1 MKKSFLLAL
10 AATALFSC
18 GPKDSATVNV
28 DVQGAGSKEVVL
40 SKLHVNQIKVLDTV
54 KLNSNG
60 AGKFSVKVGE
70 QTPDFYYVSYN
81 RKRLASLV
89 VKGGDKVSVSVDTL
103 GNNLVIKGSD
113 ESVRLAEIEGKVH
126 EFTAKFDSLSYE
138 LVAAVEAKDTKKSEE
153 LQYAI
158 GRHFIKYKRAAVTEI
173 MKNPYSFSNVS
184 LMYQKLNEN
193 LPLFGD
199 IADVAYFK
207 RVADSLQTVY
217 PNSVYVKSMQE
228 EAARLEN
235 IMAFNN
241 RLKLAQ
247 EQAYPELALPDT
259 QAQTQKLSSLLGK
272 PFVLIFWTVTNA
284 QQKMF
289 NHDLKELYAKY
300 SPKGLQIYQ
309 VSADIDKAAWATV
322 VKEQELP
329 WINVCDGFGAQSM
342 ALHTYGIQTLPSM
355 FIFDKNGDIV
365 AKDKFNKAALDKEL
379 AKLSY

>member
-40 SKLHVNQIKVLDTV
+40 SKLHVNQVKVLDTV
-54 KLNSNG
+54 KLNANG

-70 QTPDFYYVSYN
+70 QTPDFFYVSYN

-89 VKGGDKVSVSVDTL
+89 VKGGDKVRVSVDTL

-113 ESVRLAEIEGKVH
+113 ESVRLAEIEGKVY

-138 LVAAVEAKDTKKSEE
+138 LVAAVEAKDNKKSDE
-153 LQYAI
+153 LQRALA
-158 GRHFIKYKRAAVTEI
+158 RHFIKYKRAAVTEI

-207 RVADSLQTVY
+207 SVADSLQTVY

-241 RLKLAQ
+241 RLKSAQ

-272 PFVLIFWTVTNA
+272 PFVLIFWTSTNA

-289 NHDLKELYAKY
+289 
-300 SPKGLQIYQ
+300 
-309 VSADIDKAAWATV
+309 
-322 VKEQELP
+322 
-329 WINVCDGFGAQSM
+329 
-342 ALHTYGIQTLPSM
+342 
-355 FIFDKNGDIV
+355 
-365 AKDKFNKAALDKEL
+365 
-379 AKLSY
+379 